1 MPDHPTF
8 LRKPTRAETSRANG
22 ARSLGPATPEG
33 KARSSRNALAH
44 GLRARSLTPVTALGE
59 TRAVLDAH
67 LAAYRRELS
76 APGPYARDL
85 AEAIACAQ
93 LRAARAERLEA
104 QLLAQAVEE
113 GSDLAAPGTRAAWTL
128 VLHYRREA
136 ELSASRARR
145 ELEALARARAA
156 GVLPDEDEAAA
167 AEAELDAALAGECPN
182 EPKVDETVPQ
192 QEVTATPEPA
202 NDDAAPSEPEPD
214 PSPEPEAEAD
224 PAPDPDPPHPDRD
237 LRLLLGP
244 MRAYACYD
252 RAALARFCR
261 GLSPGERL
269 QVRAMLAVLE
279 GKARE
284 RDQEP
289 APWLRPAADAI
300 DGLEA
305 G

>member
-59 TRAVLDAH
+59 SRAVLDAH

-113 GSDLAAPGTRAAWTL
+113 GSDLAAPGTRAAWAL
-128 VLHYRREA
+128 VLRYRREA

-145 ELEALARARAA
+145 ELEVLARARAA
-156 GVLPDEDEAAA
+156 GLLPDEEEAAA
-167 AEAELDAALAGECPN
+167 GEAELDAALADISPI
-182 EPKVDETVPQ
+182 EPRIEKTEAEQ
-192 QEVTATPEPA
+192 QVIAASAPA
-202 NDDAAPSEPEPD
+202 NDDDVAPSEPEP
-214 PSPEPEAEAD
+214 A
-224 PAPDPDPPHPDRD
+224 
-237 LRLLLGP
+237 
-244 MRAYACYD
+244 
-252 RAALARFCR
+252 
-261 GLSPGERL
+261 
-269 QVRAMLAVLE
+269 
-279 GKARE
+279 
-284 RDQEP
+284 
-289 APWLRPAADAI
+289 AADT
-300 DGLEA
+300 
-305 G
+305 

>member
-1 MPDHPTF
+1 MPDHPD
-8 LRKPTRAETSRANG
+8 LRRKPTRAETSRANG

-33 KARSSRNALAH
+33 KARSARNSTRH
-44 GLRARSLTPVTALGE
+44 GLRARSVVPVPALGE

-67 LAAYRRELS
+67 LAAYRRELA

-85 AEAIACAQ
+85 AEAVACAN

-128 VLHYRREA
+128 VLRYRREA
-136 ELSASRARR
+136 ELSATAPGRNSRRC
-145 ELEALARARAA
+145 ARARAA
-156 GVLPDEDEAAA
+156 GLLPDEDEAAA
-167 AEAELDAALAGECPN
+167 AEAELDAAVAEN
-182 EPKVDETVPQ
+182 ARTNPKSTNGPQ
-192 QEVTATPEPA
+192 QGVSAAPEPA
-202 NDDAAPSEPEPD
+202 NDDAAPSEPEPE
-214 PSPEPEAEAD
+214 PSPEPEVEAD
-224 PAPDPDPPHPDRD
+224 PAPDPDPPYPDRD

-252 RAALARFCR
+252 RVALARFCR

-269 QVRAMLAVLE
+269 RVRATLAVLE

-284 RDQEP
+284 RGHEP

-300 DGLEA
+300 DEA
-305 G
+305 WPM